1 MALGSLRRAAADRVT
16 LPAWLDLRAVTAY
29 STVLGLAG
37 GAWSVA
43 VHHAAGAREIGEPG
57 LVAHML
63 RDASLAVPVV
73 ALGVVIGLF
82 AADTVFAGVAASAL
96 VRRAR
101 AGLVAL
107 CAAWMGGAGGLLHGV
122 LFPTAHGHAG
132 HALQEPAVPLH
143 VLRDAA
149 VTMVVDL
156 PLALVVSAVLG
167 VLAARTRR
175 RSVAASI
182 SFTGP
187 RRPRRVAVAGVTALA
202 SFVAPLT
209 LVPAANAAGGADG
222 TEIGTG
228 PAGGLD
234 ANVPLAT
241 TPGSPC
247 PPNAP
252 ARSYD
257 VTAISLNIPLNRFD
271 DHDPAGMMF
280 ALTSQ
285 IPAIRAEE
293 TSRQVT
299 LGLRD
304 DPIQPLVMRANEG
317 DCVTIDFT
325 NEITSGSYGIH
336 IDGLS
341 YSIGSAGT
349 AVGRNKASVV
359 PAGGKTRY
367 VFYVPEDEAQEGA
380 HYLSPGPG
388 TRYEVGHG
396 LFGAFVVE
404 PKGSTWWDTTTPNL
418 PAGPV
423 WEAMIVPPNKAA
435 FREHVLVFSELGDE
449 ETDVFDARNGKLP
462 TIDPL
467 SEAYRPGTRLIN
479 YRSEPFYRRMINGPD
494 TTVEEAH
501 GYSSYMF
508 GDPATPMPRGY
519 LGDPTKFRILHAGAE
534 MFHVYHM
541 HGGGIRWRL
550 NPHSDPSFD
559 YGATGLNKNPI
570 EDSDSTRLD
579 SQAFGPGESYD
590 LEIEG
595 GAGGVQQ
602 GAGEFLFH
610 CHISHHYVAGM
621 WSFWRVYDTRQL
633 DLVPL
638 PDRNPLP
645 FAVDSS
651 ALIGKNFNGVTL
663 TAQNLAQWVEPQ
675 LPTRGVRTDNQDATV
690 WDYSVDTTNAAKPV
704 YLGEPEDTRPWAD
717 FNYVVTNHPTAYPGD
732 TFVGNRPKILF
743 NPTNGRPAFPL
754 MRTQLGKR
762 PPFSPNGHSG
772 APYLGN
778 TANQPQST
786 AANVPDPWANRA
798 DGICPAT
805 APVRTFNITAI
816 ELPIQVTP
824 KGGTD
829 PNGMLYVLAK
839 NSTKV
844 RTGAMPSEPLAI
856 RANVG
861 DCVAVTLTSEE
872 TDSGA
877 ANGFAKVNLHIHH
890 VQFDTQASDGVISG
904 MSFEQAI
911 RPYQIE
917 DVRML
922 DDAPAGS
929 TSIRVAVLKAKYRP
943 GVTIAVGQ
951 GTDNIEIRAI
961 TAVDATTKTITL
973 AAPLDKNHLAGE
985 YAGTE
990 FVQSRWYPDVAL
1002 DNIFWHDHTDGIHN
1016 WGHGLVG
1023 QLIIEPKGSTYH
1035 DPKTGVEVDS
1045 GTLVDIHTTNPLSQ
1059 EVTGS
1064 FREQALWVM
1073 GENPVTDATLNL
1085 RATPFSER
1093 SGDAANRLSSYVHG
1107 DPNTPLPR
1115 SYPGDQVVIRAL
1127 NVGPNLDTLH
1137 VDGPAAQ
1144 VELRAPLGADGTPS
1158 AASTDTVHFGV
1169 SEKFTLV
1176 FGGKGAKAQTPGDYL
1191 YMNGIGRHFRQG
1203 AWGIL
1208 RVLGNTVSDLRPLP
1222 GNASPPGGT
1231 GAPPGLGTNPPAATP
1246 TAAVCPASAPVHQL
1260 EVSAV
1265 DLPLASP
1272 LRANNIS
1279 TTFVATASAAAVK
1292 DGTKVPEPYVAHV
1305 AAGECIHVRF
1315 TNQRTSERA
1324 SFHVSELTRDLSSSG
1339 VNVGYNPENT
1349 VAPGALR
1356 DYWFFALDARTET
1369 ASITD
1374 MAGDD
1379 TGKIGLYGMMIVAPA
1394 GSRFLDAYTG
1404 QPTDVGTQVV
1414 VRPGSGQPYRDMA
1427 FTVFDDDPR
1436 LGQNHMPYPTKVSGP
1451 SLLNY
1456 QSVGTQQ
1463 RAADANL
1470 FSSYVHGDPNTGV
1483 FTTNPGDK
1491 VRVHMLAAPGSE
1503 QGHSISL
1510 GGPWFAQDPY
1520 FAGSEGISTR
1530 AIAAWESFDVHL
1542 DNGVTEGDTVIS
1554 DQRRAFTEAG
1564 MWALLRSVPKGSC
1577 EVIALDDSCAPPPA
1591 KPVIGRFAPQTGTA
1605 GSVVTITGSHLTGA
1619 SVVRFGG
1626 VAATTFTVVD
1636 DATIT
1641 AVAPDAVK
1649 TAPITIVVPD
1659 GQVTSAFA
1667 FVVPAPGVE
1676 LPIITSFSPGSGKP
1690 GDIVTIT
1697 GTNLLAASRVR
1708 FAGMNATFSASGN
1721 DLVATVPVGAATGPI
1736 TVDTPTSRAT
1746 SDAVFTMTGPPVGSP
1761 KVNAFAPNAG
1771 LMGTSVTITGTNL
1784 ASAQTVMINE
1794 HPAQFSVVDDSS
1806 LTLLVPPFGDS
1817 GPITVQ
1823 TAGGTFTTK
1832 DNFSVAPPPVPVPVL
1847 ISTSTT
1853 NLTTGNGILL
1863 NGKALGSAT
1872 QITFGGVPAKEWAVV
1887 SGTQLFV
1894 VIPDGA
1900 KTGYVLVTTPGG
1912 TARSPKQLKIK
1923 KAED

>member
-1 MALGSLRRAAADRVT
+1 MALGALRRWATGRLT
-16 LPAWLDLRAVTAY
+16 LPAWLDRRTVVAY
-29 STVLGLAG
+29 GTVLGLGG

-43 VHHAAGAREIGEPG
+43 VHHAAGAREAGEPSL
-57 LVAHML
+57 LVHML
-63 RDASLAVPVV
+63 RDSALAVPVV
-73 ALGVVIGLF
+73 ALGVVIGLL
-82 AADTVFAGVAASAL
+82 AADVAFGALAQNRLVRLARAAL
-96 VRRAR
+96 VA
-101 AGLVAL
+101 VA
-107 CAAWMGGAGGLLHGV
+107 AAWMGGAGGLLHGV
-122 LFPTAHGHAG
+122 LFRTTGHGHGHA
-132 HALQEPAVPLH
+132 EPAAPLH

-149 VTMVVDL
+149 VTVVVDL
-156 PLALVVSAVLG
+156 PLALVLAG
-167 VLAARTRR
+167 VLAALAARR
-175 RSVAASI
+175 ARGTAHAPL
-182 SFTGP
+182 SFTGA
-187 RRPRRVAVAGVTALA
+187 RRPSRLAVSGLAALG
-202 SFVAPLT
+202 SFVAPLA
-209 LVPAANAAGGADG
+209 LVPTANAAGGADG

-228 PAGGLD
+228 PAGALD
-234 ANVPLAT
+234 ARIPLAT

-247 PPNAP
+247 PPGAP

-257 VTAISLNIPLNRFD
+257 VTAISLNIPFNRFD

-293 TSRQVT
+293 TSRQVSI
-299 LGLRD
+299 GLRT
-304 DPIQPLVMRANEG
+304 DPIQPLVLRANEG
-317 DCVTIDFT
+317 DCVTIAFA
-325 NEITSGSYGIH
+325 NEVASGSYGIH

-341 YSIGSAGT
+341 YAIGSAGT
-349 AVGRNKASVV
+349 AVGRNAASAV
-359 PAGGKTRY
+359 PAGGKSTY
-367 VFYVPEDEAQEGA
+367 VYYVPDDVNQEGA

-404 PKGSTWWDTTTPNL
+404 PKGSTWWDPSTPST
-418 PAGPV
+418 PAGSQ
-423 WEAMIVPPNKAA
+423 WEATIVPPGRAA
-435 FREHVLVFSELGDE
+435 FREHVLIFSELGDE
-449 ETDVFDARNGKLP
+449 ETDVFDARNAKLP

-479 YRSEPFYRRMINGPD
+479 YRTEPFYRRMINGPD
-494 TTVEEAH
+494 TLTEEAH

-508 GDPATPMPRGY
+508 GDPSTPIPRGY
-519 LGDPTKFRILHAGAE
+519 VGDPTKFRILHAGSE

-541 HGGGIRWRL
+541 HGGGIRWRM
-550 NPHSDPSFD
+550 NPHSDPTFD

-621 WSFWRVYDTRQL
+621 WSFWRVYDVRQL

-638 PDRNPLP
+638 PDRNALP
-645 FAVDSS
+645 FGVDSS
-651 ALIGKNFNGVTL
+651 ALMGKNFNGVTL
-663 TAQNLAQWVEPQ
+663 TAQNLADWVQPQ
-675 LPTRGVRTDNQDATV
+675 LPAQGVRTDSQDATV
-690 WDYSVDTTNAAKPV
+690 WDWAVDKTNPSAPV

-717 FNYVVTNHPTAYPGD
+717 FNYIVPNHPTAYLSD
-732 TFVGNRPKILF
+732 HFIANRPKILF
-743 NPTNGRPAFPL
+743 DPLNGRPAFPVL
-754 MRTQLGKR
+754 RAQLGKR

-772 APYLGN
+772 APYLGE
-778 TANQPQST
+778 TADQTPTTN
-786 AANVPDPWANRA
+786 AGVPDPWAGRA
-798 DGICPAT
+798 DGICPAQS
-805 APVRTFNITAI
+805 PVRTFNITAI

-829 PNGMLYVLAK
+829 PNGMLFVLAK
-839 NSTKV
+839 NTQKV

-904 MSFEQAI
+904 MSFEQSI
-911 RPYQIE
+911 RPYQTE
-917 DVRML
+917 DVRVVA
-922 DDAPAGS
+922 DAPAGS
-929 TSIRVAVLKAKYRP
+929 TAVKVAILKPKYRP
-943 GVTIAVGQ
+943 GVSIAVGQ
-951 GTDNIEIRAI
+951 GTDGIEIRTIAS
-961 TAVDATTKTITL
+961 VDVATKTITL
-973 AAPLDKNHLAGE
+973 TAPLARDHLTGE

-990 FVQSRWYPDVAL
+990 FVQSRWYPDVKL

-1023 QLIIEPKGSTYH
+1023 QLIIEPRGATYH

-1045 GTLVDIHTTNPLSQ
+1045 GALVDIHTSNPLSQ

-1064 FREQALWVM
+1064 YRELALWVL
-1073 GENPVTDATLNL
+1073 GESPVSDATLNL

-1093 SGDAANRLSSYVHG
+1093 SGDPANRLSSYVHG

-1115 SYPGDQVVIRAL
+1115 AYPGDQIVVRAL

-1137 VDGPAAQ
+1137 FDGSQ
-1144 VELRAPLGADGTPS
+1144 VRTEMRAPLGADGLPGS
-1158 AASTDTVHFGV
+1158 APTDTVHFGV

-1176 FGGKGAKAQTPGDYL
+1176 LGGTGAAAKSPGDYL

-1208 RVLGNTVSDLRPLP
+1208 RVLANTVSDLRPLP
-1222 GNASPPGGT
+1222 GRASPPGAT
-1231 GAPPGLGTNPPAATP
+1231 TPPPGLGSNLPAATP
-1246 TAAVCPASAPVHQL
+1246 TAAVCPTGSTVHDL

-1265 DLPLASP
+1265 DLPLTSP
-1272 LRANNIS
+1272 LRANAV
-1279 TTFVATASAAAVK
+1279 TATFVATAGAAAVK
-1292 DGTKVPEPYVAHV
+1292 NGTKVPEPYVVHV
-1305 AAGECIHVRF
+1305 AEGQCVHVRF

-1324 SFHVSELTRDLSSSG
+1324 SFHLSELQRDVSSSG
-1339 VNVGYNPENT
+1339 VNIGYNPENT
-1349 VAPGALR
+1349 VAPGATR
-1356 DYWFFALDARTET
+1356 DYWSYAADVRTAA

-1374 MAGDD
+1374 MGGDD
-1379 TGKIGLYGMMIVAPA
+1379 TGKIGLYGVMVVSPK

-1404 QPTDVGTQVV
+1404 LPTDVGSQVV
-1414 VRPGSGQPYRDMA
+1414 VLPGTGRAYRDVS

-1451 SLLNY
+1451 SLLGY
-1456 QSVGTQQ
+1456 QSVATQQ
-1463 RAADANL
+1463 RPADANL
-1470 FSSYVHGDPNTGV
+1470 FSSYVYGDPNTGV
-1483 FTTNPGDK
+1483 FTTNPGDE
-1491 VRVHMLAAPGSE
+1491 VRMHALAAPGSE
-1503 QGHSISL
+1503 QGHAISL
-1510 GGPWFAQDPY
+1510 GGQWFAQDPDLPG
-1520 FAGSEGISTR
+1520 AEGISTR
-1530 AIAAWESFDVHL
+1530 AIGAWESFDAHL
-1542 DNGVTEGDTVIS
+1542 AGVAPGDYVVG

-1564 MWALLRSVPKGSC
+1564 MWALLRSVPASSC
-1577 EVIALDDSCAPPPA
+1577 EVIALDNSCAPPPA
-1591 KPVIGRFAPQTGTA
+1591 RPVIGRFTPSTGTV
-1605 GSVVTITGSHLTGA
+1605 GTTITIVGSHLAGA
-1619 SVVRFGG
+1619 TAVRFGG
-1626 VAATTFTVVD
+1626 TAATSFTVVD
-1636 DATIT
+1636 DATVT
-1641 AVAPDAVK
+1641 AVAPDSVR
-1649 TAPITIVVPD
+1649 TGPVTVVSPD
-1659 GQVTSAFA
+1659 GTVTSAFA
-1667 FVVPAPGVE
+1667 FVVPTPGVE
-1676 LPIITSFSPGSGKP
+1676 LPVITSFSPGRGKA
-1690 GDIVTIT
+1690 GDTVTIT
-1697 GTNLLAASRVR
+1697 GSRLFAATRVR
-1708 FAGMNATFSASGN
+1708 FAGINAVFTASGN
-1721 DLVATVPVGAATGPI
+1721 DLVATVPIGAASGPI
-1736 TVDTPTSRAT
+1736 TVDTAASRAT

-1761 KVNAFAPNAG
+1761 ALTGFSPAAG

-1784 ASAQTVMINE
+1784 ASAQVVMINE
-1794 HPAQFSVVDDSS
+1794 HPTQFSVVDDTS

-1817 GPITVQ
+1817 GPVSVQ
-1823 TAGGTFTTK
+1823 TAGGRVESKDIFT
-1832 DNFSVAPPPVPVPVL
+1832 VASPPVPVPVL
-1847 ISTSTT
+1847 IGTSVASGTV
-1853 NLTTGNGILL
+1853 GNGVLL

-1872 QITFGGVPAKEWAVV
+1872 QVTFGGVPAKEMAVV

-1900 KTGYVLVTTPGG
+1900 KNGYVLVTTPGG